1 MADTGITGETG
12 ATAQA
17 DGPIRP
23 YRGIIRTGDQI
34 AKECDAEGAICDGI
48 ASGPDINDDGNLVE
62 DGGTFTYWTRGE
74 GLPAIS
80 GAAVTAGGRGMFDNQ
95 GRAINYAAAGGKYSL
110 FKFDTGATEAGHVVR
125 IIWQGPSQ

>member
-1 MADTGITGETG
+1 MDIGITGERV

-17 DGPIRP
+17 DGPVRP

-34 AKECDAEGAICDGI
+34 AKECDTEGAICHGI
-48 ASGPDINDDGNLVE
+48 SLGPEVNDDGNLVE
-62 DGGTFTYWTRGE
+62 DGGTFSYWSKGE
-74 GLPAIS
+74 GLPGIS

-95 GRAINYAAAGGKYSL
+95 GRVINYAAAAGKFAL
-110 FKFDTGATEAGHVVR
+110 FTFDTGATEAGHVVR